1 METTITSFEAL
12 PAVLQASDLQQV
24 LHLSK
29 GKVYQLLASEGFPSL
44 CFGKRKMV
52 VKSDFLDWLE
62 QNKANNS
69 KE

>member
-1 METTITSFEAL
+1 MSPPITSFEAL

-29 GKVYQLLASEGFPSL
+29 GKVYQLLASEGFPAL

-62 QNKANNS
+62 QNKTNS
-69 KE
+69 TRE

>member
-1 METTITSFEAL
+1 MPTPITSFEAL

-29 GKVYQLLASEGFPSL
+29 GKVYQLLASEGFPAL
-44 CFGKRKMV
+44 RFGKRKMV

-62 QNKANNS
+62 QNKSNS
-69 KE
+69 TKE

>member
-29 GKVYQLLASEGFPSL
+29 GKVYQLLASEGFPAL
-44 CFGKRKMV
+44 CFGKRRMV
-52 VKSDFLDWLE
+52 MKSDFLDWLE

>member
-1 METTITSFEAL
+1 MPTPITSFEAL

-29 GKVYQLLASEGFPSL
+29 GKVYQLLASEGFPAL

-52 VKSDFLDWLE
+52 IKSDFLDWLE
-62 QNKANNS
+62 QNKTNS
-69 KE
+69 TRE

>member
-1 METTITSFEAL
+1 MSDTVTSFEAL

-29 GKVYQLLASEGFPSL
+29 AKVYELLASEGFPVQR
-44 CFGKRKMV
+44 FGRRMMV
-52 VKSDFLDWLE
+52 VKTDFIGWLE
-62 QNKANNS
+62 QNKSYNN